1 MRTKTSLCPPQA
13 GVVWTKSKACLTC
26 LIAWLFAFG
35 LTAPVLAM
43 IEYTPKPTPVCL
55 TSVDNSWS
63 KFYFIFII
71 TVFFFIPLLILILL
85 YRHIANHLVPTHVG
99 EDEQV
104 SHISE

>member
-1 MRTKTSLCPPQA
+1 MFLLKQA